1 MMNFFFHNFNQTL
14 SFLSSF
20 WNYCW
25 ICCLIS
31 YFWTNC
37 LLQLKKTTNTKVEDP
52 QPGTSADIQQTD
64 GDKKEEV
71 PDDIFMF
78 YEKMDQEEEEEE
90 EGQLKTVSFEIKQ
103 ENVEDVQKKWETFN
117 YNDSEWNSSVQF
129 WLNYIVYFTF
139 VLLWVC
145 F

>member
-1 MMNFFFHNFNQTL
+1 M
-14 SFLSSF
+14 
-20 WNYCW
+20 
-25 ICCLIS
+25 
-31 YFWTNC
+31 
-37 LLQLKKTTNTKVEDP
+37 EDP

>member
-1 MMNFFFHNFNQTL
+1 M
-14 SFLSSF
+14 
-20 WNYCW
+20 
-25 ICCLIS
+25 
-31 YFWTNC
+31 
-37 LLQLKKTTNTKVEDP
+37 LQLKKTTNTKVEDP

-103 ENVEDVQKKWETFN
+103 ENVEDVQKK
-117 YNDSEWNSSVQF
+117 
-129 WLNYIVYFTF
+129 
-139 VLLWVC
+139 
-145 F
+145 